1 MHVSMDQLEAFEAAA
16 DHGSFSGAARALG
29 KAQSAISTQI
39 ANLEID
45 LGVELF
51 DRSGRNP
58 VLTAAGTRLLPEARV
73 ILDRREHLL
82 GVASGFADHV
92 ETRLVIAI
100 DELFPESA
108 VGEVFADF
116 AAHFPHVELELM
128 FPNMEDVGRIVLD
141 GKADLGV
148 MWRQEVLPPELAFLT
163 IGWVPLQLVCG
174 RDHPLAQ
181 GPVSWEELKRHRQI
195 MVAARSEGP
204 EKQRLRVASDVWWVE
219 SHWVILQ
226 ILRKNV
232 GWALIP
238 RHIIDESPLAP
249 DLATPA
255 LEFDKGGH
263 PVALEMV
270 WRKQRP
276 VGPAAK
282 WLRNRLAAT
291 HIAFGEARSG

>member
-1 MHVSMDQLEAFEAAA
+1 MEQLEAFAAA
-16 DHGSFSGAARALG
+16 AAQGSFSAAARALG
-29 KAQSAISTQI
+29 KAQSAVSTQI

-51 DRSGRNP
+51 DRAGRNP
-58 VLTAAGTRLLPEARV
+58 VLTPAGARLLPEARV

-82 GVASGFADHV
+82 GVASSFAGHV
-92 ETRLVIAI
+92 ETRLVVAI
-100 DELFPESA
+100 DELYPEPA

-116 AAHFPHVELELM
+116 AARFPHVELELM
-128 FPNMEDVGRIVLD
+128 FPNMEDVGRFVLD

-148 MWRQEVLPPELAFLT
+148 MWRQEVLPPELGFLT

-174 RDHPLAQ
+174 RNHPLAQ
-181 GPVSWEELKRHRQI
+181 GPVGWEELKRHRQI
-195 MVAARSEGP
+195 MVAGRGEGP
-204 EKQRLRVASDVWWVE
+204 EKQRLRVASDVWWIE
-219 SHWVILQ
+219 SHWVMLQ
-226 ILRKNV
+226 ILRRNV

-238 RHIIDESPLAP
+238 RHIIEGSPLAP

-255 LEFDKGGH
+255 LEFDKGDH

-270 WRKQRP
+270 WHKQRP

-282 WLRNRLAAT
+282 WLRNRLTAT
-291 HIAFGEARSG
+291 PIAFGQSA

>member
-1 MHVSMDQLEAFEAAA
+1 MTGAMEQLEAVEAAA
-16 DHGSFSGAARALG
+16 AHGSFSAAARVLG

-51 DRSGRNP
+51 DRSGRSP

-92 ETRLVIAI
+92 ETRLVVAI

-116 AAHFPHVELELM
+116 GIHFPHVELELM
-128 FPNMEDVGRIVLD
+128 FPNMGDVGRFVLD

-174 RDHPLAQ
+174 RDHPLAK

-195 MVAARSEGP
+195 MVAAHSEGP
-204 EKQRLRVASDVWWVE
+204 EKQRLRIASDVWWVE

-226 ILRKNV
+226 ILRHNV

-238 RHIIDESPLAP
+238 RHIIDDSPLAP
-249 DLATPA
+249 ELATPA
-255 LEFDKGGH
+255 LEFDKGDH

-282 WLRNRLAAT
+282 WLRTRLAAT
-291 HIAFGEARSG
+291 RITSG

>member
-1 MHVSMDQLEAFEAAA
+1 MGVSLEQLEAFEAAA
-16 DHGSFSGAARALG
+16 DHGSFSAAARVLG

-39 ANLEID
+39 SNLEID

-58 VLTAAGTRLLPEARV
+58 VLTAAGSRLLPEARV
-73 ILDRREHLL
+73 ILDRREHFL

-100 DELFPESA
+100 DELFPKSA
-108 VGEVFADF
+108 LGEVFADF

-128 FPNMEDVGRIVLD
+128 IPNMEDVGRFVLD

-163 IGWVPLQLVCG
+163 IAWVPLQLVCG
-174 RDHPLAQ
+174 RDHPLAK

-226 ILRKNV
+226 ILRHNV

-238 RHIIDESPLAP
+238 RHIIDNSPLAP

-255 LEFDKGGH
+255 LEFDKGDH

-291 HIAFGEARSG
+291 RIASGR